1 MMILYKGITITL
13 SALLISS
20 LYMFMCCV
28 LFSNDTVCMCY
39 IIQLIK
45 LYLINNVHI
54 CIGVVCVY
62 DKFVLVTPTMFQFF
76 DKKCGCCVLHSWTY
90 KFDVTA
96 LQYKVHASN
105 VATCCNVMNLNV
117 GDIHK

>member
-1 MMILYKGITITL
+1 MILYKGITITL

-62 DKFVLVTPTMFQFF
+62 DKFVPVTPTMFQFF
-76 DKKCGCCVLHSWTY
+76 DKKHGLLCIAQLDIQIWCNCS
-90 KFDVTA
+90 
-96 LQYKVHASN
+96 SISSE
-105 VATCCNVMNLNV
+105 CCNVMNLNV
-117 GDIHK
+117 GDIHKWM